1 MKPNNDTPAA
11 RGKWQKSLIVYYDTM
26 GGILD
31 ELDDEQAGQLFK
43 ALFYYG
49 WQTYGGGGDRHE
61 VLDRLLPDFNMRAL
75 FAALKTQVDRDGEKW
90 RRTVEKR
97 AQAGRKGWE
106 AQQQK
111 TSDTPEHLPGN
122 AEQTRANAGYTDTV
136 TDTVTDTSKE
146 STGVDEKGGG
156 SPLPPPHARTDGD
169 GGKDGGGRGG
179 AAGGAAAACIDYS
192 SPVAEP
198 PTDLWG
204 MPWGDDSDPG
214 RGYIA
219 FRAWVKGAAPYCYA
233 NMDLP
238 TVTQFTKLKEMMG
251 TAGIMRHVAA
261 IENRKDLRKKYKNLY
276 LTVLNW
282 HKRERYGNP
291 HDRRR

>member
-97 AQAGRKGWE
+97 AQAGRKGE
-106 AQQQK
+106 NVRHPRAFAGQC
-111 TSDTPEHLPGN
+111 
-122 AEQTRANAGYTDTV
+122 RANAG
-136 TDTVTDTSKE
+136 K
-146 STGVDEKGGG
+146 
-156 SPLPPPHARTDGD
+156 
-169 GGKDGGGRGG
+169 RGLYR
-179 AAGGAAAACIDYS
+179 YS
-192 SPVAEP
+192 N
-198 PTDLWG
+198 
-204 MPWGDDSDPG
+204 
-214 RGYIA
+214 GYSY
-219 FRAWVKGAAPYCYA
+219 GYSY
-233 NMDLP
+233 
-238 TVTQFTKLKEMMG
+238 G
-251 TAGIMRHVAA
+251 
-261 IENRKDLRKKYKNLY
+261 
-276 LTVLNW
+276 
-282 HKRERYGNP
+282 YGNGYVQRI
-291 HDRRR
+291 HWRG